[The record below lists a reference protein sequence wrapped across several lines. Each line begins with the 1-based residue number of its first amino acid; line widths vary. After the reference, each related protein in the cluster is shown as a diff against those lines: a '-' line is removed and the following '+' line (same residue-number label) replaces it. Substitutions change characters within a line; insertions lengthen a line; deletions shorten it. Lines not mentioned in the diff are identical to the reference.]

1 MSHILKAIYNGQ
13 LNPSETI
20 VLHDGKYR
28 KNLKRQIKLSNRLFK
43 TFTLEQQKLFEAL
56 QQQKSKNNSYV
67 LKKTFCQ
74 GFRIG
79 AKIMLELKGRSS

>member
-20 VLHDGKYR
+20 VLHDRRYR
-28 KNLKRQIKLSNRLFK
+28 KNLRRQIELSNRLSK
-43 TFTLEQQKLFEAL
+43 TFTSEQQKLFGAL

-67 LKKTFCQ
+67 LEKTFCQ
-74 GFRIG
+74 GFRVG
-79 AKIMLELKGRSS
+79 AKIMLELKGKLS